1 VAVVG
6 DLSVAFFNSLVYW
19 IQNDT
24 RVVLSPIFST
34 RVMVTSPLL
43 NLSNQTLP
51 FIAINHYNTTDGWW
65 VQPDEAGVESRLVTY
80 EFTIGVYCDT
90 YANQR
95 YYPHLVK
102 REIEKETTVESGLTK
117 DGIQV
122 YKDWTVNVPLLTST
136 LCVAEPHLGNIFP
149 LGGEDESDE
158 IRLYRSMID
167 GWVDFTRDKSKIL
180 ISTDT

>member
-1 VAVVG
+1 MTDVN
-6 DLSVAFFNSLVYW
+6 DLSVAFFNSLIYW
-19 IQNDT
+19 IQQDT
-24 RVVLSPIFST
+24 QLSAIFSD

-51 FIAINHYNTTDGWW
+51 FIAINHYNTSDEWW
-65 VQPDEAGVESRLVTY
+65 VTPDEAGEESRLITY
-80 EFTIGVYCDT
+80 EFTIGVYCDS

-95 YYPHLVK
+95 YYPYLVK
-102 REIEKETTVESGLTK
+102 REIEKETTVEGSLTK
-117 DGIQV
+117 DGIQI
-122 YKDWTVNVPLLTST
+122 YKGWTSGSPDSGSE
-136 LCVAEPHLGNIFP
+136 LCVAEPHLGNVFP

-167 GWVDFTRDKSKIL
+167 SYCDFTKDKTKVF